1 MQKLLCNHSEV
12 MEVKVLDINGKETG
26 RKVKLSDSVFAI
38 EPNNHAV
45 YLDVKQYLANQ
56 RQGTH
61 KAKERAE
68 VAGSTRKIK
77 KQKGTGTAR
86 AGSAKNPL
94 FKGGGTVFGPR
105 PRSYSFKLN
114 KSLKRLAR
122 KSAFSIKAKE
132 SNIVVVED
140 FNFETPNTKNFIN
153 VLKAL
158 GLENKKSLFVLGES
172 NKNVYLSSRNLKAS
186 IVVTNSELSTYA
198 ILNANNLVL
207 LEGSLEGIEENLSK

>member
-1 MQKLLCNHSEV
+1 
-12 MEVKVLDINGKETG
+12 MEVKVLDKTGKDTG
-26 RKVKLSDSVFAI
+26 RKVQLSDAVYAI

-68 VAGSTRKIK
+68 VTGSTRKIK

-86 AGSAKNPL
+86 AGSKKSPL

-114 KSLKRLAR
+114 KNLKRLAR
-122 KSAFSIKAKE
+122 KSAFTIKAKE
-132 SNIVVVED
+132 SNIIVLED
-140 FNFETPNTKNFIN
+140 FTFETPNTKNFIS

-158 GLENKKSLFVLGES
+158 GLETKKSLFVLGES
-172 NKNVYLSSRNLKAS
+172 NKNVYLSSRNLKS
-186 IVVTNSELSTYA
+186 SSVVSNLELSTYA

-207 LEGSLEGIEENLSK
+207 LESSLEGIEENLSK